1 MVTLSYAQQE
11 HLKFM
16 GIELKGTITEFQTKL
31 QAKGL
36 TLSPD
41 SKQYPSGIRV
51 YKGFFSGDNAEIL
64 VWYNPRSKEVYRAK
78 AVIPRQGQDLI
89 EQLKSSFEK
98 KLDLKYGT
106 ENKETNLVK
115 DDYLHEFNQHSYF
128 VGNGTIDLFI
138 VSTGYTAQNTF
149 YLHIDYKDL
158 VNYYKN
164 QADEM
169 DDL

>member
-1 MVTLSYAQQE
+1 MVALCYAQQE

-16 GIELKGTITEFQTKL
+16 GIELKGTISEFQTKL
-31 QAKGL
+31 QAKGI

-41 SKQYPSGIRV
+41 SKQTPSGIRI
-51 YKGFFSGDNAEIL
+51 YKGIFSGVNADIF

-78 AVIPRQGQDLI
+78 AVISRNGQDLI
-89 EQLKSSFEK
+89 EQLKSNFEM

-138 VSTGYTAQNTF
+138 VSTGNSSLNF
-149 YLHIDYKDL
+149 RI
-158 VNYYKN
+158 
-164 QADEM
+164 
-169 DDL
+169 